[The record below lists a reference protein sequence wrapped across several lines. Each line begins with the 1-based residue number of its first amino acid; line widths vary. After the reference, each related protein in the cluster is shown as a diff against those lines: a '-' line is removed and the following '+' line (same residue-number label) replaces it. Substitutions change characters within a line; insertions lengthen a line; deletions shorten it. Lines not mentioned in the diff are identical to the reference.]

1 MKTTTKLLTPPNGNS
16 KTSKSE
22 EYNYYT
28 PILHL
33 APYKLSGYNVCA
45 NASKGCIKACLNT
58 AGRGGIIKKGETT
71 NVIQTARI
79 NRTKYYYQDRQG
91 FLNQLAKEI
100 RLAKNRAEN
109 KGLKL
114 AVRLN
119 GTSDIRYEK
128 DMIQVSYT
136 DFIKYYPDNKALE
149 DYFNEYR
156 GSILGINYAYGSIF
170 NLFPDVQFYD
180 YTKHSNRKNIPSN
193 YHLTF
198 SRAEDNDEDIK
209 QALKNGLNIAV
220 VFEKF
225 LPETFMGLPVI
236 DGDKNDLRFLDP
248 DNSIVGLVAKG
259 KAKKDETGFV
269 VSQS

>member
-1 MKTTTKLLTPPNGNS
+1 MTKTTKLLTPPNGNS
-16 KTSKSE
+16 KTNKSE

-33 APYKLSGYNVCA
+33 APHKLSGYNVCPK
-45 NASKGCIKACLNT
+45 ASNGCIKACLNT

-79 NRTKYYYQDRQG
+79 NRTKHYFQDRKG

-100 RLAKNRAEN
+100 RLAKNRAET

-119 GTSDIRYEK
+119 GTSDIRWEK
-128 DMIQVSYT
+128 DNVEISYT
-136 DFIKYYPDNKALE
+136 DFIKYYPDNKLLKE
-149 DYFNEYR
+149 YFNEQYLN
-156 GSILGINYAYGSIF
+156 GVNYAYGSIF
-170 NLFPDVQFYD
+170 LLFPDVQFYD
-180 YTKHSNRKNIPSN
+180 YTKHPNRKNIPSN

-198 SRAEDNDEDIK
+198 SRAEDNGEDIK

-220 VFEKF
+220 VFEKY
-225 LPETFMGLPVI
+225 LPETFLGLPVI

-269 VSQS
+269 IGQS

>member
-33 APYKLSGYNVCA
+33 APYKLSGYNVCP
-45 NASKGCIKACLNT
+45 NASDGCIKACLNT

-79 NRTKYYYQDRQG
+79 NRTKHYYQDREG

-119 GTSDIRYEK
+119 GTSDIRWEK
-128 DMIQVSYT
+128 DMIQVSHE

-149 DYFNEYR
+149 EFFNKY
-156 GSILGINYAYGSIF
+156 GSLKAYGSIF

-180 YTKHSNRKNIPSN
+180 YTKHPNRKNIPVN

-220 VFEKF
+220 VFEKY
-225 LPETFMGLPVI
+225 LPETFLGLPVI

-248 DNSIVGLVAKG
+248 VNSIVGLVAKG